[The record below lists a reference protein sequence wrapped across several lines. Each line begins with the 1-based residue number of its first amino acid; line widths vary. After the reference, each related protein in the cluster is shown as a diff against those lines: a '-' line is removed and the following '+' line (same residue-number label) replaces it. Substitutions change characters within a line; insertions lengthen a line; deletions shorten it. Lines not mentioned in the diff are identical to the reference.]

1 MMYFQHGSHTRE
13 VVERTLLVRGGE
25 RSRRPKVL
33 RVALPGLTPVGFLD
47 YCRML
52 YSK

>member
-1 MMYFQHGSHTRE
+1 MMYSHAWRPHP
-13 VVERTLLVRGGE
+13 RGGGAHSSGPGGE
-25 RSRRPKVL
+25 WSRRPKVL
-33 RVALPGLTPVGFLD
+33 RVALPGLTPGGFLD